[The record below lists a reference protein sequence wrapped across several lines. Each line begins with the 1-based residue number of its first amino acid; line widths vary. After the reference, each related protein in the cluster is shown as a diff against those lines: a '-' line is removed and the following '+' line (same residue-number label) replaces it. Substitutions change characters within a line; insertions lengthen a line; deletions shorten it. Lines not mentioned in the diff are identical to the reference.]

1 VLVYVGAG
9 LEIDTMVDGSE
20 LGFGVSA
27 LDALSKAPT
36 GIPGLDEVTDG
47 GLPRG
52 RTTLLCGGPGCGKT
66 LMALQFLVRGAVDG
80 GEPGVFVAFEES
92 PAELAQNVASLG
104 WDLEDLQ
111 ARRLLAIDHIRISEG
126 EIVETGAWDLEGLF
140 IRLGAAID
148 SVGANRVVL
157 DTVEALFGPL
167 GDELTLRSELRRL
180 FRWLNDRGVTAIV
193 TGERGEGTL
202 TRHGLEEY
210 VSDCV
215 VLLDHRVHDQIS
227 TRRLRV
233 VKYRGSHHGP
243 DEYPFLIDPNGFSVL
258 PVSSMGLDHDASSD
272 RVSMGVG
279 ELDRMLDGGVYR
291 GSSVLLS
298 GTPGTGK
305 TTLGARF
312 LEAGCER
319 GERGMLLAFEESQ
332 AQIARNM
339 RSVAIDVQHWVDAGM
354 LRIVSA
360 RPAAYGLETHLA
372 RLYRAVEEFEP
383 ANVVIDPLS
392 ALNGEDFQLKAMLSR
407 LIDHFKTRQITA
419 VMTTLIRGEFDDRA
433 GLGIS
438 SVIDTWVDVGNLEIH
453 GERNRGIDVLKS
465 RGMAHSS
472 QVREFQITSQ
482 GLYIRDVYA
491 GERGV
496 LMGSARRSQEARDRA
511 QAISRGEEL
520 EAKRQQ
526 LKSRRSMLEA
536 QIAALHDQLDAETHM
551 LSSEIEAGERLER
564 QLEQDRQAIISARS
578 GTTSAEDGQE
588 EMR

>member
-1 VLVYVGAG
+1 
-9 LEIDTMVDGSE
+9 MVDGSDLE
-20 LGFGVSA
+20 SGVSV

-104 WDLEDLQ
+104 WDLKDLQ
-111 ARRLLAIDHIRISEG
+111 ARGLLAIEHIRITDG

-140 IRLGAAID
+140 IRLGAAIE
-148 SVGANRVVL
+148 SVGANRVAL
-157 DTVEALFGPL
+157 DTVEALFGAL

-243 DEYPFLIDPNGFSVL
+243 DEYPFLIDRKGFSVL

-272 RVSMGVG
+272 RVSTGVG

-298 GTPGTGK
+298 GTPGSGK

-319 GERGMLLAFEESQ
+319 GERGMLFAFEESP

-339 RSVAIDVQHWVDAGM
+339 RSV
-354 LRIVSA
+354 
-360 RPAAYGLETHLA
+360 
-372 RLYRAVEEFEP
+372 
-383 ANVVIDPLS
+383 
-392 ALNGEDFQLKAMLSR
+392 
-407 LIDHFKTRQITA
+407 
-419 VMTTLIRGEFDDRA
+419 
-433 GLGIS
+433 GI
-438 SVIDTWVDVGNLEIH
+438 
-453 GERNRGIDVLKS
+453 
-465 RGMAHSS
+465 
-472 QVREFQITSQ
+472 
-482 GLYIRDVYA
+482 
-491 GERGV
+491 
-496 LMGSARRSQEARDRA
+496 
-511 QAISRGEEL
+511 
-520 EAKRQQ
+520 
-526 LKSRRSMLEA
+526 
-536 QIAALHDQLDAETHM
+536 
-551 LSSEIEAGERLER
+551 
-564 QLEQDRQAIISARS
+564 
-578 GTTSAEDGQE
+578 
-588 EMR
+588 

>member
-1 VLVYVGAG
+1 M
-9 LEIDTMVDGSE
+9 MVDGSE
-20 LGFGVSA
+20 LGFEVSA

-80 GEPGVFVAFEES
+80 GERGVFVAFEES

-104 WDLEDLQ
+104 WDLKDLQ
-111 ARRLLAIDHIRISEG
+111 ARGLLAIDHIRISDG

-140 IRLGAAID
+140 IRLGASID

-243 DEYPFLIDPNGFSVL
+243 DEYPFLIDRTGFSVL
-258 PVSSMGLDHDASSD
+258 PVSSIGLDHDASSD
-272 RVSMGVG
+272 RVSTGVG
-279 ELDRMLDGGVYR
+279 DLDRMLDGGVYR

-298 GTPGTGK
+298 GTPGSGK

-319 GERGMLLAFEESQ
+319 GERGMLFAFEESP

-339 RSVAIDVQHWVDAGM
+339 RSVGIDVRRWVDAGM

-383 ANVVIDPLS
+383 ATVVIDPLS
-392 ALNGEDFQLKAMLSR
+392 ALNGEEFQLNAMLSR
-407 LIDHFKTRQITA
+407 LIDHFKARETTA

-438 SVIDTWVDVGNLEIH
+438 SVIDTWVDVSNLEID
-453 GERNRGIDVLKS
+453 GERNRGINVLKS
-465 RGMAHSS
+465 RGMPHSS
-472 QVREFQITSQ
+472 QVRELQITSQ

-496 LMGSARRSQEARDRA
+496 LMGSARRSQESRDRA

-526 LKSRRSMLEA
+526 LKSRRSTLEA
-536 QIAALHDQLDAETHM
+536 QIAALHDQLEAETQQ
-551 LSSEIEAGERLER
+551 LSGEIEAGERLER

-578 GTTSAEDGQE
+578 GTTSPENGHE
-588 EMR
+588 EMS

>member
-1 VLVYVGAG
+1 
-9 LEIDTMVDGSE
+9 MVDGSDLE
-20 LGFGVSA
+20 SGVLV
-27 LDALSKAPT
+27 LDGLSKAPT

-104 WDLEDLQ
+104 WDLKDLQ
-111 ARRLLAIDHIRISEG
+111 ARGLLAIDHIRISEG

-140 IRLGAAID
+140 IRLGAAIE
-148 SVGANRVVL
+148 SVGASRVVL

-243 DEYPFLIDPNGFSVL
+243 DEYPFLIDRKGFSVL
-258 PVSSMGLDHDASSD
+258 PVSAMGLDHDASSD
-272 RVSMGVG
+272 RVSTGVG

-298 GTPGTGK
+298 GTPGSGK

-319 GERGMLLAFEESQ
+319 GERGMLFAFEESP

-339 RSVAIDVQHWVDAGM
+339 RSVAIDVRRWVDAEM

-392 ALNGEDFQLKAMLSR
+392 ALNGEEFQLKAMLSR
-407 LIDHFKTRQITA
+407 LIDHFKARQITA

-438 SVIDTWVDVGNLEIH
+438 SVIDTWVDVGNLEID

-482 GLYIRDVYA
+482 GLYVRDVYA

-536 QIAALHDQLDAETHM
+536 QIAALHDQLKAETQM
-551 LSSEIEAGERLER
+551 LSSEIDAGERLER
-564 QLEQDRQAIISARS
+564 QLEQDRQTIISARS
-578 GTTSAEDGQE
+578 GTTSADDGHE
-588 EMR
+588 EMS

>member
-1 VLVYVGAG
+1 
-9 LEIDTMVDGSE
+9 MVDGSDLE
-20 LGFGVSA
+20 SGVSV
-27 LDALSKAPT
+27 LDGLSKAPT

-104 WDLEDLQ
+104 WDLKDLQ
-111 ARRLLAIDHIRISEG
+111 ARGLLAIDHIRISEG
-126 EIVETGAWDLEGLF
+126 EIVETGAWDLEGMF
-140 IRLGAAID
+140 IRLGAAIE

-243 DEYPFLIDPNGFSVL
+243 DEYPFLIDRKGFSVL
-258 PVSSMGLDHDASSD
+258 PVSAMGLDHDASSD
-272 RVSMGVG
+272 RVSTGVG

-298 GTPGTGK
+298 GTPGSGK

-319 GERGMLLAFEESQ
+319 GERGMLFAFEESP

-339 RSVAIDVQHWVDAGM
+339 RSVAIDVRRWVDAEM

-392 ALNGEDFQLKAMLSR
+392 ALNGEEFQLKAMLSR
-407 LIDHFKTRQITA
+407 LIDHFKARQITA

-438 SVIDTWVDVGNLEIH
+438 SVIDTWVDVGNLEID

-482 GLYIRDVYA
+482 GLYVRNVYA

-536 QIAALHDQLDAETHM
+536 QIAALHDQLKAETQM
-551 LSSEIEAGERLER
+551 LSSEIDAGERLER
-564 QLEQDRQAIISARS
+564 QLEQDRQTIISARS
-578 GTTSAEDGQE
+578 GTTSADDGHE
-588 EMR
+588 EMS